1 MGMQEVSIKMN
12 LDAQSVVSSA
22 QNISD
27 AFAHITEKMK
37 EAQEAGNMDLVSK
50 YANQAKNLQGLYNG
64 MATGNTNKEK
74 SSTGSIIDQSVATT
88 KGIGNTVDNVTNQ
101 LGRSGNV
108 FGAALSGAK
117 SGLDIVGSLGDKAAK
132 VAGFMGLGLLPGML
146 VNTLSGF
153 YEQQMKPAMEI
164 NGQLLN
170 TEQIWDSEEA
180 FKANPQ
186 RFTNED
192 TGKVDIREIKDKDN
206 NIIKQYLE
214 TATYRQKINT
224 DNINT
229 AFEQASKSAIKLG
242 YSMEEGME
250 VVRQATQHGYTAG
263 NIFNAEES
271 ILKWNSATG
280 VDKGLLSDYK
290 GRQYRFSND
299 KDGNSLAQAFATNS
313 EMGMQR
319 GQFSE
324 TLEALK
330 SIFEEGI
337 SKGFVK
343 GTAEI
348 GATLATLYKA
358 SGESR
363 FFQGSEGANRYM
375 QMSNAIAGATA
386 LNSVTDILTYR
397 ATATGVSDEAKQQ
410 ALRNASI
417 KGSYGYIDNMIFME
431 QGVTPELLAEQRKAV
446 EKVAGKDNKQEQIEL
461 YKNMYK
467 LNYTGATQVYE
478 MLQNLN
484 PENKE
489 EISKKIKDMQSEPK
503 YLSDQKALLST
514 NEKIRYDVANLG
526 KTASEIKYK
535 MSNMVLALGGVAT
548 GKFGLGKA
556 FEIMGRGKDE
566 KAYELMSVSEL
577 QNEQERIKAKKH
589 EMSLQHQE
597 LLGKGQEIEK
607 ERAQNGTQS
616 NPTNEYYENANKI
629 QEKINKLSTQYEHIE
644 DELYNRKQNKEK
656 VEDYANNGE
665 YNEQKNLIR
674 DAIKEALESADIS
687 ITQR

>member
-37 EAQEAGNMDLVSK
+37 EAQKVGDMDLVSK
-50 YANQAKNLQGLYNG
+50 YASQAKNLQGLYNG

-88 KGIGNTVDNVTNQ
+88 KGIGNTVDNVANQ

-229 AFEQASKSAIKLG
+229 AFEQASKSATKLG

-319 GQFSE
+319 GKFSE

-330 SIFEEGI
+330 RIFEEGI

-348 GATLATLYKA
+348 GATLSTIYKA

-410 ALRNASI
+410 ALRNAGI
-417 KGSYGYIDNMIFME
+417 KGRYGYIDNMVFEE
-431 QGVTPELLAEQRKAV
+431 QGVTPELLVKQRDMVLKTTGN
-446 EKVAGKDNKQEQIEL
+446 EKEQIEL
-461 YKNMYK
+461 YRKMYGV
-467 LNYTGATQVYE
+467 NYTGATQIHE
-478 MLQNLN
+478 MLKNLN

-489 EISKKIKDMQSEPK
+489 EISKKIKDMQLEPK

-566 KAYELMSVSEL
+566 KAYELMSVEEL
-577 QNEQERIKAKKH
+577 G
-589 EMSLQHQE
+589 S
-597 LLGKGQEIEK
+597 EK
-607 ERAQNGTQS
+607 ENLKELKRSAFQQWDEKYKEAQKKEEEAIKNGEIGDKS
-616 NPTNEYYENANKI
+616 KYYQEANDLQTLI
-629 QEKINKLSTQYEHIE
+629 DSYQTKINTIE
-644 DELYNRKQNKEK
+644 EVEYNNQQNKKE
-656 VEDYANNGE
+656 VEDYANNGG

>member
-1 MGMQEVSIKMN
+1 MGMQEVSIKMS

-27 AFAHITEKMK
+27 AFSHITEKMK

-50 YANQAKNLQGLYNG
+50 YASQAKSLQGLYNG
-64 MATGNTNKEK
+64 MASGSTNKEK
-74 SSTGSIIDQSVATT
+74 SSTENIIEQGVSTT
-88 KGIGNTVDNVTNQ
+88 KGIGNTVDNITNQ

-108 FGAALSGAK
+108 FGAVLSGAK

-170 TEQIWDSEEA
+170 TEQIWDSEKA

-186 RFTNED
+186 RFTDED
-192 TGKVDIREIKDKDN
+192 TGKVNIREIKDKNN

-250 VVRQATQHGYTAG
+250 VVRQATQYGYTAG

-271 ILKWNSATG
+271 ILRWNSATG
-280 VDKGLLSDYK
+280 VDKGTLSDYL
-290 GRQYRFSND
+290 GRQYRFGKGD
-299 KDGNSLAQAFATNS
+299 DGNSLAQAFATNS

-324 TLEALK
+324 TLETLK
-330 SIFEEGI
+330 TIFEDGI
-337 SKGFVK
+337 SKGFIK

-348 GATLATLYKA
+348 GSTLATLYKA
-358 SGESR
+358 SGNSR
-363 FFQGSEGANRYM
+363 FFQGNEGANRYM

-397 ATATGVSDEAKQQ
+397 ATAIGVSDEAKKQ
-410 ALRNASI
+410 ALSNAGI
-417 KGSYGYIDNMIFME
+417 KGRYGYIDNMIFME
-431 QGVTPELLAEQRKAV
+431 QGVTPELLAKQRDMVLKTTGS
-446 EKVAGKDNKQEQIEL
+446 EEEQIEL
-461 YKNMYK
+461 YRKMYGV
-467 LNYTGATQVYE
+467 NYIGATQIHE
-478 MLQNLN
+478 MLKN
-484 PENKE
+484 PDFNEKGVT
-489 EISKKIKDMQSEPK
+489 KKIKEMQEDPK

-514 NEKIRYDVANLG
+514 NEKIRYDVANIG

-535 MSNMVLALGGVAT
+535 LSNMVLALGGVAT

-556 FEIMGRGKDE
+556 FEIMGRGKDD
-566 KAYELMSVSEL
+566 KAYELMSNEEL
-577 QNEQERIKAKKH
+577 QEELERLK
-589 EMSLQHQE
+589 LQKRKLTSKQAE
-597 LLGKGQEIEK
+597 LTEKGKEKEIE
-607 ERAQNGTQS
+607 RANNGIMS
-616 NPTNEYYENANKI
+616 DATNEYHIEANNLQEMITRI
-629 QEKINKLSTQYEHIE
+629 QEKQAIIEEEIYNKQ
-644 DELYNRKQNKEK
+644 QNNKKE
-656 VEDYANNGE
+656 EDYVNNGG

-674 DAIKEALESADIS
+674 DAIREALDGIEVPVH
-687 ITQR
+687 RR